1 MLSSPP
7 LIISIFTLLALMTLT
22 NLSKQQLIVA
32 LHLPITPVRGEGH
45 THGVLGCAQLVQLVV
60 GFN

>member
-32 LHLPITPVRGEGH
+32 LHLPITPVRGKRH
-45 THGVLGCAQLVQLVV
+45 THGVLGCAKLVKLVV